1 MITND
6 TVHKFIEELNKEEMV
21 KKNLYRH
28 TWLSGSSTT
37 VYPIA
42 VYYEAWPTSEVVL
55 QWASDRA
62 CNVFIN
68 KINKIVEKFKDILK
82 EGFFWKSDGSCPSTI
97 TFRLKEKITI
107 N

>member
-55 QWASDRA
+55 Q
-62 CNVFIN
+62 
-68 KINKIVEKFKDILK
+68 
-82 EGFFWKSDGSCPSTI
+82 
-97 TFRLKEKITI
+97 
-107 N
+107 